1 MNEDVSDTV
10 RRLLELNRLE
20 DELEQLKLH
29 GEPSADTLALI
40 ESLRANISVSVLMQH
55 DRLRARGR
63 KSLAAARH
71 GVCSGCHMS
80 LPVGTVNELKRQDH
94 VATCD
99 NCGRFVF
106 SLPKKQ
112 RPPQQ
117 PELLK
122 SSAGIGPATARRSRE
137 EGTIAGV
144 R

>member
-1 MNEDVSDTV
+1 MSEHVSDTV
-10 RRLLELNRLE
+10 RRLLDLNRLE
-20 DELEQLKLH
+20 DELEQLKLQ

-80 LPVGTVNELKRQDH
+80 LPVGTVNELKRQDRA
-94 VATCD
+94 ATCD

-106 SLPKKQ
+106 LVAEEAASTPTTGAAEKPRRK
-112 RPPQQ
+112 R
-117 PELLK
+117 
-122 SSAGIGPATARRSRE
+122 ARDSE
-137 EGTIAGV
+137 TKP
-144 R
+144 